1 VFYNTGYRSCFPP
14 GDRTYYRGYRSR
26 FSGGLACYPGYRS
39 CFPWPCLFSGNRSCF
54 LYHCFLFYLQVI
66 VMLVA
71 ILIVFTVCWMPI
83 QIILLYSELRTNRN
97 MVSNNTNVI
106 ES

>member
-1 VFYNTGYRSCFPP
+1 LLVIRVIVLVSRGRACFP
-14 GDRTYYRGYRSR
+14 
-26 FSGGLACYPGYRS
+26 
-39 CFPWPCLFSGNRSCF
+39 GNRSCF